1 MKLDRTVDIKQK
13 LRDVKKFLKKRKNN
27 KAKRELEA
35 QEASS
40 LQMKRQKSRIAN
52 GLDQTK

>member
-13 LRDVKKFLKKRKNN
+13 LRDVKKFLKKRNNN